1 MQEGQTWPHLSTADL
16 LAYRNCD
23 ILEKVIP
30 IYTTVFILY
39 YVYMEIHVH
48 STLA

>member
-30 IYTTVFILY
+30 IYTTVFILRLR
-39 YVYMEIHVH
+39 IHVYIY
-48 STLA
+48 TAL